1 MTSIFVVTQ
10 FGAGDSE
17 LDKGLVA
24 VSLSLEGAVK
34 RIVCICDECEECE
47 VDPSDFDISEWNM
60 ETELLIRNI
69 MYENGSWVDF
79 HLV

>member
-10 FGAGDSE
+10 YGAGDSE
-17 LDKGLVA
+17 RDKEVVA
-24 VSLSLEGAVK
+24 VSCSLDGAVK
-34 RIVCICDECEECE
+34 QIMDICDECEE
-47 VDPSDFDISEWNM
+47 DPSDFDISEWNM
-60 ETELLIRNI
+60 QTELLIRNI